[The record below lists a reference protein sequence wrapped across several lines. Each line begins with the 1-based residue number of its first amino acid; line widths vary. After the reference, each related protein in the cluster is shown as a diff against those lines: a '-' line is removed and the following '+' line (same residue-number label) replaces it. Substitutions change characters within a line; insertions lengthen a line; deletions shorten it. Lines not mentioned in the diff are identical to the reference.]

1 MARRLPA
8 RVNLKDQVK
17 RNQAWAAFASPDGK
31 APPLPA
37 SIAHL
42 GQPKRV
48 QAPRDPSAEYESGIQ
63 RDIIAMLRAHPKVA
77 SVERHNS
84 GTAMEMDSDG
94 NKRFVKYNTVYKV
107 RGVRMRKVD
116 IDCTLINGKRFV
128 CEVKKPPWARPRDQ
142 REYEQENYI
151 NHVRQATGYGLFA
164 TSVLEVDAALAAIQI

>member
-1 MARRLPA
+1 MPIH
-8 RVNLKDQVK
+8 
-17 RNQAWAAFASPDGK
+17 ASVAMG
-31 APPLPA
+31 
-37 SIAHL
+37 
-42 GQPKRV
+42 PKRI
-48 QAPRDPSAEYESGIQ
+48 QKPRDPDAEYESDIQ
-63 RDIIAMLRAHPKVA
+63 RDIIAMLRKHPKVA

-84 GTAMEMDSDG
+84 GTAMEMDSEG

-128 CEVKKPPWARPRDQ
+128 CEVKKPPFTRPRDQ

-151 NHVRQATGYGLFA
+151 NHVRAATGYGLFA